1 MSQSKPLHF
10 RLCIASLGEFE
21 LLTPR
26 LGGECSIQLSY
37 EDMSDFWL
45 KIRLSAIFQAS
56 GSVAGYSITYA
67 FWMNCSIQ
75 LSSIHSPLVAS
86 YITLTLTDS
95 NYRVLF
101 PIVQR
106 RQASPFLRRV
116 KTLRP
121 FFEKYCKVLTNE
133 VKDPKDFQPG
143 DIIIFGPNDFHIG
156 MCSDNRNSEG
166 FPFIFHNGGQ
176 LKREDDYI
184 KRSPITG
191 HYRFERENIP
201 IDVIVPWDEDE
212 YRE

>member
-10 RLCIASLGEFE
+10 RLCLASPGGFE
-21 LLTPR
+21 PLTPR

-45 KIRLSAIFQAS
+45 KIGLSATFQAS
-56 GSVAGYSITYA
+56 GSVTGYSITYA

-106 RQASPFLRRV
+106 RQASPFLRR
-116 KTLRP
+116 LLLYP
-121 FFEKYCKVLTNE
+121 FNYENNIVIILSFLFHVNSSSATIIDMLFT
-133 VKDPKDFQPG
+133 FQ
-143 DIIIFGPNDFHIG
+143 F
-156 MCSDNRNSEG
+156 SS
-166 FPFIFHNGGQ
+166 
-176 LKREDDYI
+176 K
-184 KRSPITG
+184 K
-191 HYRFERENIP
+191 
-201 IDVIVPWDEDE
+201 
-212 YRE
+212 